1 MMTAFWQW
9 WPARCRTRHSSFS
22 SWLCLRITW
31 KTEGPSQ
38 TTPMVSTSRD
48 GEDPKSGSS
57 LPSASPCGDLGGGAG
72 GGQSCGGSHG
82 HIHPHGLWGA
92 RAGGGMCPAQ
102 GLQARTCCSAGA
114 GGGKP
119 RGVSPGA
126 AAALASSLPAT
137 DRASTPAHCG
147 HRRRGTSLSPGRGGD
162 RRVTSGRTPGGRNE
176 SRGTGTHPLG
186 DGAAPGA
193 LPLLP
198 CVDDLLDADG
208 LAFLTIPAGGQA
220 SALLAPHYAHESPR
234 LTSWAP
240 HKPPLASWDPTH
252 PPWNPHEPPPTLRS
266 PHSPSQD
273 ATRLHRTPQDPTRPF
288 EPRLILTGLH
298 LPSWDPIHLH
308 RTPLAFTRPQGGPP
322 PTLTSPRSPSQD
334 PTHPCGP
341 HLPSRTPRRTPF
353 ALTGSPRPHGIPHRP
368 PTCPHRTP
376 HKPQFS
382 LVGSHLL
389 SRDPTHPYR
398 PPLTLIGPYS
408 PSRNPTCPHGT
419 LLALM
424 GPH

>member
-1 MMTAFWQW
+1 MGRTPKAGPHCLLHHPVGIWGGGRAGGRAVGGPTVTFTPTGFGVPGRGGGCARPRGCRHGRAVRRV
-9 WPARCRTRHSSFS
+9 PA
-22 SWLCLRITW
+22 
-31 KTEGPSQ
+31 
-38 TTPMVSTSRD
+38 V
-48 GEDPKSGSS
+48 GSPVEFPRGRPPLS
-57 LPSASPCGDLGGGAG
+57 LPPCQPQIEHPPLPTAATAG
-72 GGQSCGGSHG
+72 GGPPCPQ
-82 HIHPHGLWGA
+82 
-92 RAGGGMCPAQ
+92 AG
-102 GLQARTCCSAGA
+102 
-114 GGGKP
+114 
-119 RGVSPGA
+119 
-126 AAALASSLPAT
+126 
-137 DRASTPAHCG
+137 
-147 HRRRGTSLSPGRGGD
+147 GGD

-252 PPWNPHEPPPTLRS
+252 PPWNPREPPPTLRS